1 MALVFL
7 LASVGVAGGIYVIL
21 LLLSVCLSPRAMR

>member
-1 MALVFL
+1 MVFL
-7 LASVGVAGGIYVIL
+7 LSAVSVAGSIYVIL